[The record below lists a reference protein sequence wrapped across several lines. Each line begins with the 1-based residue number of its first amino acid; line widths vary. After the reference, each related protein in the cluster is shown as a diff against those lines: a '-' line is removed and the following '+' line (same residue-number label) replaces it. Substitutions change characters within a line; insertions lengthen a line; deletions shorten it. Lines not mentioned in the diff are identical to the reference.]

1 MLAVFREVVAKAPE
15 ELVNDDGG
23 AANCSRLRK
32 SDRDLIDHFVSS
44 NPQAM
49 CLQLG
54 GDGVM
59 AYTHYRQPLLMPRSL
74 GVVDD
79 VFCVFIG
86 TVENLPSLR
95 REYGLT
101 KNVKEVM
108 IAIEAYKA
116 LRDRGP
122 YPADQ
127 VLQDFEGHFAFVLY
141 DSTSKRV
148 VATRDSEGKAP
159 LFWGQTADGSLA
171 FSDEEQVL
179 KDGCGISFAP
189 FPEGC
194 FYSTSKGLQSY
205 EHPLH
210 KMKAVPWVDASGQTC
225 GAKFVV
231 DSAMREGIHH
241 VSSAAN
247 WSHDF

>member
-1 MLAVFREVVAKAPE
+1 MLAVFREAVAKTPE
-15 ELVNDDGG
+15 ELANDNAGG
-23 AANCSRLRK
+23 ANCSRPKK
-32 SDRDLIDHFVSS
+32 SDKDLIDYFVSN

-49 CLQLG
+49 CLTLA

-59 AYTHYRQPLLMPRSL
+59 AYTHHRQPLLMPRSF

-95 REYGLT
+95 QEYGLT
-101 KNVKEVM
+101 KTVNEVM

-122 YPADQ
+122 FPADQ

-141 DSTSKRV
+141 DSTSKTLL
-148 VATRDSEGKAP
+148 ATRDADGKAP

-171 FSDEEQVL
+171 FSDEEEAL
-179 KDGCGISFAP
+179 KDGCGISFGP
-189 FPEGC
+189 FPQGC
-194 FYSTSKGLQSY
+194 FFSPSKGLQSY
-205 EHPLH
+205 QHPLH
-210 KMKAVPWVDASGQTC
+210 KMKAVPWVDATGQLC
-225 GAKFVV
+225 GVKFVV
-231 DSAMREGIHH
+231 DSAMKEGIHH

-247 WSHDF
+247 WTQDL